1 MPSSSASSD
10 APAKAPRSSVPSE
23 QRLFSLVLAL
33 VVSPFGATKRE
44 LLSSVYGYADRYRHG
59 PISPALEKQFE
70 RDKDQLRSLGIQIE
84 AFDDPQDAGNNQLT
98 RYRISKERL
107 QFPAD
112 LRFSERELMLLRLA
126 ALAWSEGSLSAESR
140 RAAMKLEALGA
151 GLDVQHLGIAPR
163 LGTAEAAA
171 APLQRA
177 IDAGRAVRF
186 AYRLPDRP
194 EPLLRRVAPLR
205 LHRAEGRWHLI
216 SWDLERDAARTF
228 LLARI
233 EGRVQQLAEEFA
245 PELRL
250 RIDAAVA
257 ELERLRSERRA
268 VLCVRRGSIAEA
280 RLASR
285 ASGSPG
291 GARCGA
297 EDHREIEVGVLDP
310 HIFAAELIGYG
321 ADVSV
326 CEPERLRDIVV
337 AGLRRI
343 AEVHR
348 PRRGADADAIATADE
363 GTDDE
368 GTADN
373 GTAAGRGGASGA

>member
-1 MPSSSASSD
+1 MPSSSAASE
-10 APAKAPRSSVPSE
+10 APERRSRSSVPSE

-59 PISPALEKQFE
+59 QPSAALEKQFE
-70 RDKDQLRSLGIQIE
+70 RDKEQLRSLGIRID
-84 AFDDPQDAGNNQLT
+84 AFEDPQDVGNNQLI

-177 IDAGRAVRF
+177 IDAGRVVRF
-186 AYRLPDRP
+186 AYRLPDR
-194 EPLLRRVAPLR
+194 EAPLMRRVAPLR
-205 LHRAEGRWHLI
+205 LHRAEGRWHLV

-233 EGRVQQLAEEFA
+233 EGRVQQSTEAFD
-245 PELRL
+245 PELRV
-250 RIDAAVA
+250 RADAAV
-257 ELERLRSERRA
+257 EDLERLRSDRRA

-280 RLASR
+280 RLLSR
-285 ASGSPG
+285 SGDQGDLRPG
-291 GARCGA
+291 RCGSG
-297 EDHREIEVGVLDP
+297 DHVELEVGVLDL
-310 HIFAAELIGYG
+310 HVFAVELIGYG

-326 CEPERLRDIVV
+326 CEPAQLRELVV

-343 AEVHR
+343 AEVHHA
-348 PRRGADADAIATADE
+348 PVAPSGNEFQLDARR
-363 GTDDE
+363 DE
-368 GTADN
+368 GTAD
-373 GTAAGRGGASGA
+373 A

>member
-1 MPSSSASSD
+1 MAGSSTAST
-10 APAKAPRSSVPSE
+10 RSEKPQRSTVPSE

-44 LLSSVYGYADRYRHG
+44 LLSSVYGYADRYQHG
-59 PISPALEKQFE
+59 ETSVALEKQFE

-84 AFDDPQDAGNNQLT
+84 AFDDPQEAGNNHLT
-98 RYRISKERL
+98 RYRISKDRL

-171 APLQRA
+171 APLQQA

-186 AYRLPDRP
+186 AYRLPDRD
-194 EPLLRRVAPLR
+194 EPLARHVAPLR
-205 LHRAEGRWHLI
+205 LHRAEGRWHLV
-216 SWDLERDAARTF
+216 SWDLDRDAARTF

-233 EGRVQQLAEEFA
+233 EGRVQQLNEPFD
-245 PELRL
+245 PELRT
-250 RIDAAVA
+250 RADSAVA
-257 ELERLRSERRA
+257 DLERLRHERRA
-268 VLCVRRGSIAEA
+268 VLRVRKGSIAEA
-280 RLASR
+280 RLSSRAGIDASR
-285 ASGSPG
+285 ASV
-291 GARCGA
+291 RCA
-297 EDHREIEVGVLDP
+297 ASDHVEIEVGVLDP
-310 HIFAAELIGYG
+310 HVFASELIGYG

-326 CEPERLRDIVV
+326 CEPESLRELVV

-343 AEVHR
+343 AAVH
-348 PRRGADADAIATADE
+348 
-363 GTDDE
+363 
-368 GTADN
+368 
-373 GTAAGRGGASGA
+373 AGVGEPHA

>member
-10 APAKAPRSSVPSE
+10 RSGSKARSAVPSE

-59 PISPALEKQFE
+59 EITPALEKQFE
-70 RDKDQLRSLGIQIE
+70 RDKEQLRSLGIHVD
-84 AFDDPQDAGNNQLT
+84 AFEDPGDVGNNQHT
-98 RYRISKERL
+98 RYRISKELL

-151 GLDVQHLGIAPR
+151 GLDVQHLGIAPK
-163 LGTAEAAA
+163 LGSAEPAA

-177 IDAGRAVRF
+177 IDAGRAVSF
-186 AYRLPDRP
+186 DYRLPDRTAALP
-194 EPLLRRVAPLR
+194 RRVAPLR
-205 LHRAEGRWHLI
+205 LHRAEGRWHLV

-233 EGRVQQLAEEFA
+233 EGRVQQLPEAFA
-245 PELRL
+245 PELRA
-250 RIDAAVA
+250 RADAAVA
-257 ELERLRSERRA
+257 DLEQLRAHRRA

-280 RLASR
+280 RLSTR
-285 ASGSPG
+285 SD
-291 GARCGA
+291 GAPEPTSCGA
-297 EDHREIEVGVLDP
+297 EDHRGIEVGVLDL
-310 HIFAAELIGYG
+310 HIFANELIGYG

-326 CEPERLRDIVV
+326 CEPTQLRDLVV

-343 AEVHR
+343 AEVHASVR
-348 PRRGADADAIATADE
+348 APRADCAHPNAGEKGDAADA
-363 GTDDE
+363 
-368 GTADN
+368 
-373 GTAAGRGGASGA
+373 

>member
-1 MPSSSASSD
+1 MPSSAAAPGPAERRADRRQRSA
-10 APAKAPRSSVPSE
+10 VPSE

-59 PISPALEKQFE
+59 ETSVALDKQFE
-70 RDKDQLRSLGIQIE
+70 RDKDQLRTLGIHIE
-84 AFDDPQDAGNNQLT
+84 TCEDPHETGNNQLT

-126 ALAWSEGSLSAESR
+126 ALAWSEGSLNAESR

-163 LGTAEAAA
+163 LGAAETSAV
-171 APLQRA
+171 PLQRA

-186 AYRLPDRP
+186 AYRLPDRATALP
-194 EPLLRRVAPLR
+194 RRVAPLR

-233 EGRVQQLAEEFA
+233 EGRVQQLSEEID

-250 RIDAAVA
+250 RADAAVA
-257 ELERLRSERRA
+257 DLERLHAERRA

-280 RLASR
+280 RLMSRTNVDAASR
-285 ASGSPG
+285 P
-291 GARCGA
+291 ARCGA
-297 EDHREIEVGVLDP
+297 SDHHELEVGVLDL
-310 HIFAAELIGYG
+310 HIFSSELIGYG

-326 CEPERLRDIVV
+326 CEPAQLRELVV

-343 AEVHR
+343 AAVHEAL
-348 PRRGADADAIATADE
+348 PASAG
-363 GTDDE
+363 DD
-368 GTADN
+368 
-373 GTAAGRGGASGA
+373 AGRQATGQGSAVDA